1 MTFEKWLA
9 SDYSSRMTTK
19 PALRLS
25 RLIAN
30 ETSGA
35 ITLNRLADL
44 INEANRDAGTG
55 CSVNRKTLAKIRDQP
70 QKVGLT
76 LNILVALNSYFRKR
90 GLGLQQLPILE
101 TRGVMEVLLDSPRVV
116 FMLGAKPRPEERRT
130 DISRWD
136 ARSLAELWTQASKL
150 DIHREFDIQDVLW
163 RSPVDPTAI
172 HSERWHRILEED
184 QASVISIGSPLA
196 ALSSEVMLARM
207 FGVQQFTAPRFKAGK
222 QVPFFFVWLPKLARH
237 FRSAFGLTWREL
249 QADCGPIALRVKRN
263 QAAAFILEGTPHV
276 APSEGKA
283 WTMYGIIAA
292 QRRAA
297 GNVWLVV
304 SGLAGPATNA
314 AAMMVKEITAELP
327 WAKGKPSK
335 VLWVPVKV
343 KIKAGESTA
352 FSGDIREV
360 VQAEFDG
367 EPRIWPEEAQ
377 HLSGGIAGK

>member
-1 MTFEKWLA
+1 MDCRELGA
-9 SDYSSRMTTK
+9 MGDIGRMTTK

-25 RLIAN
+25 KLIAD

-44 INEANRDAGTG
+44 INDANKHAGTG
-55 CSVNRKTLAKIRDQP
+55 CSLNRKTLAKIRDEP

-76 LNILVALNSYFRKR
+76 WNILVALNTYFRKR

-101 TRGVMEVLLDSPRVV
+101 TRGVMEVLLDSAGVV

-136 ARSLAELWTQASKL
+136 TRSLAELLTLASRL
-150 DIHREFDIQDVLW
+150 DVHHEFDIEDVLW
-163 RSPVDPTAI
+163 CSPVNPAAI
-172 HSERWHRILEED
+172 KTERWHRILDED

-207 FGVQQFTAPRFKAGK
+207 FGVAPFTPPQVKTSK
-222 QVPFFFVWLPKLARH
+222 QVPFFFVWLPRLARN

-249 QADCGPIALRVKRN
+249 ESDAKAFALRVKNN
-263 QAAAFILEGTPHV
+263 QSSAFVLDGVTHGV
-276 APSEGKA
+276 SAEGKS
-283 WTMYGIIAA
+283 WTMYGVIAA

-314 AAMMVKEITAELP
+314 ATKMVKEITAELP
-327 WAKGKPSK
+327 WGNGKPSS
-335 VLWVPVKV
+335 VLWIPVKV
-343 KIKAGESTA
+343 KIKVGEAGSVN
-352 FSGDIREV
+352 GDCREI
-360 VQAEFDG
+360 VQTEFDG
-367 EPRIWPEEAQ
+367 EPRFWP
-377 HLSGGIAGK
+377 